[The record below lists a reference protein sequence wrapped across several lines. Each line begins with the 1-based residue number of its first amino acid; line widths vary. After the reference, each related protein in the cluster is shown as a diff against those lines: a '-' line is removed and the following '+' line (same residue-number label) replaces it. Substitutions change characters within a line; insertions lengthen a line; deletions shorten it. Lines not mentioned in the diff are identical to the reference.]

1 MSNKK
6 IINRNASFNYHLV
19 ESFRTGII
27 LLGSEIKSIRNGDVS
42 IKESYCYVKNGEIWI
57 KNMYVKTLTEPLRE
71 RKLLLKKSEIR
82 KIIVELQDKGKTII
96 PVSIDIGNLIK
107 VNISIAKGK
116 KNYDKR
122 ESIKLRDLNREKDLA
137 D

>member
-42 IKESYCYVKNGEIWI
+42 IKESYCYVKDGEIWI
-57 KNMYVKTLTEPLRE
+57 KNMYVKSLIEPLRE

-82 KIIVELQDKGKTII
+82 KIIVELQNKGKTII

>member
-27 LLGSEIKSIRNGDVS
+27 LLSSEIKSIRNGDVS
-42 IKESYCYVKNGEIWI
+42 IKESYCYVKDGEIWI
-57 KNMYVKTLTEPLRE
+57 KNMYVKSLIEPLRE

-82 KIIVELQDKGKTII
+82 KIIVELQNKGKTII